1 MLKFLLTTPEEFA
14 ALSPE
19 MQKLYTDNGDGR
31 WTLQVEGAVPKSQ
44 LDDFRN
50 TNIALRKQVEAFGDI
65 TADEA
70 KELRAKKAEFEAGT
84 DKAKI
89 DKLVEDRVNA
99 VKQTFETEKQTLA
112 TERDNLK
119 NKLSERVVDAA
130 LIEAGLKS
138 GMRATAQDDLIG
150 RGKKVFRVA
159 ADGESI
165 EAVDADGNPLYAPNG
180 DKLNPAN
187 WVLQLTKTADHLFDP
202 SSGGGAQGQG
212 NRGQGG
218 QGTGQNPWAK
228 DSWNLTKQGEMIRTN
243 KDQARQFAAAA
254 GVTLEIA

>member
-50 TNIALRKQVEAFGDI
+50 TNIDLRKKVEAFGDI

-70 KELRAKKAEFEAGT
+70 KELRAKKQEFEAGT
-84 DKAKI
+84 DKKKI
-89 DKLVEDRVNA
+89 DELVEARVTA
-99 VKQTFETEKQTLA
+99 AKTAHEAALKVVEG
-112 TERDNLK
+112 ERDTYK
-119 NKLSERVVDAA
+119 GKLSERVVDAA

-138 GMRATAQDDLIG
+138 GMRASAQDDLVG

-159 ADGESI
+159 ADGVSI
-165 EAVDADGNPLYAPNG
+165 EAVDADGNPLYAANG
-180 DKLNPAN
+180 DKLNPTN
-187 WVLQLTKTADHLFDP
+187 WVLSLTKTADHLFDP
-202 SSGGGAQGQG
+202 SAGGGSQGQG

-218 QGTGQNPWAK
+218 QGTGANPWAK
-228 DSWNLTKQGEMIRTN
+228 DSWNLTKQGEMIRSN

-254 GVTLEIA
+254 GVSLEIV